1 MKTTIQLI
9 LLYFAFQIAG
19 VMLGSFGGI
28 VYTYLTT
35 GTISLEGAQA
45 ASLAPS
51 LFLGMLFMT
60 IYLWK
65 AGYIN
70 KEKVTWSVVS
80 PGYLI
85 LTLITYAGAMVLLDF
100 LMSYMD
106 WLPNLMESSF
116 EQLQSNWL
124 GILSIAVFGPILEEL
139 LFRGAITRALLA
151 KYNPRKAIIISAL
164 AFGIFHLNPV
174 QIVSASLIGLLL
186 GWIYYKTA
194 SLIPCILI
202 HIANNSLSVWLA
214 AKYPDVNNLSEVVGS
229 TNFHLVVLAALVV
242 FAGGF
247 YLMNNTTISYPWQM
261 PPVPKETESIK

>member
-1 MKTTIQLI
+1 MKTTIKLVF
-9 LLYFAFQIAG
+9 LYFAFQIAG
-19 VMLGSFGGI
+19 VMLGSFGGFI
-28 VYTYLTT
+28 YTFATT
-35 GTISLEGAQA
+35 GTISVEGAQA
-45 ASLAPS
+45 SALAPS

-65 AGYIN
+65 AGYISR
-70 KEKVTWSVVS
+70 EKVTWSIVS
-80 PGYLI
+80 PGYL
-85 LTLITYAGAMVLLDF
+85 TLSLIMYAGVLILIDL

-164 AFGIFHLNPV
+164 VFGIFHLNPV

-202 HIANNSLSVWLA
+202 HVANNSLSVWIS
-214 AKYPDVNNLSEVVGS
+214 AKYPGVENMRELMGDS
-229 TNFHLVVLAALVV
+229 TFSLVAIGAVIV

-247 YLMNNTTISYPWQM
+247 YLMNKTTISYPWRI
-261 PPVPKETESIK
+261 PKPQISEEKK